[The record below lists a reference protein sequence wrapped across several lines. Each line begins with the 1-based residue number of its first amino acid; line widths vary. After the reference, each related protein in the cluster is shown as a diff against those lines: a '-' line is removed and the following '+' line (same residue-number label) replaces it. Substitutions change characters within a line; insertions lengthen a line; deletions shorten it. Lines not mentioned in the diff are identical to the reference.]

1 MSSAHDLPPADRQ
14 KFEFGFEVI
23 MWDLGGHS
31 VADALDLIAG
41 EGFGWYE
48 ALLGDSLGADFS
60 RRVMTLGPRSAP
72 EIVSDIHLLDRLAF
86 FARAEAERGVRLAS
100 LFCDGDWLNPNLW
113 PLEFAK
119 AQIVTRLL
127 RTCGSPILVCGGG
140 PPAGENPHSS
150 EDYAAF
156 VERLHDIG
164 RYTADQGIRAVYH
177 PHIDTFVETR
187 EQLDRFMDVLDTD
200 IVGLCID
207 PAHFQIKQDDPVDIF
222 KTYAAAINYVH
233 LKDCTADESTI
244 SGFDRYLAFSP
255 LGSGIVDIRGIINVL
270 LDVSYD
276 GLVIVE
282 QDISQKPDEDFK
294 TSAAF
299 IRQELGLSIG
309 RAAVAA

>member
-1 MSSAHDLPPADRQ
+1 MSSAESSSADRQ

-31 VADALDLIAG
+31 VENALDLIKS

-48 ALLGDSLGADFS
+48 ALLGDTLGADFS

-72 EIVSDIHLLDRLAF
+72 EIVSDMQLLDRLAF
-86 FARAEAERGVRLAS
+86 FARAEAEHGVRLAS

-113 PLEFAK
+113 PHEFAK
-119 AQIVTRLL
+119 AQVITRILGS
-127 RTCGSPILVCGGG
+127 CGSSTLVCGGG
-140 PPAGENPHSS
+140 PPADREPHSTG
-150 EDYAAF
+150 DYTAF
-156 VERLHDIG
+156 VGRLHDIG
-164 RYTADQGIRAVYH
+164 RYTAEHGIRTVYH

-187 EQLDRFMDVLDTD
+187 EQLDRFMDVLDTS

-222 KTYAAAINYVH
+222 KTYASTVNYVH

-255 LGSGIVDIRGIINVL
+255 LGSGIVDIRGIVDVL
-270 LDVSYD
+270 LDVGYD

-282 QDISQKPDEDFK
+282 QDISDQPDEDFR
-294 TSAAF
+294 TSTAF
-299 IRQELGLSIG
+299 IREELGLTLG
-309 RAAVAA
+309 RTAVAA